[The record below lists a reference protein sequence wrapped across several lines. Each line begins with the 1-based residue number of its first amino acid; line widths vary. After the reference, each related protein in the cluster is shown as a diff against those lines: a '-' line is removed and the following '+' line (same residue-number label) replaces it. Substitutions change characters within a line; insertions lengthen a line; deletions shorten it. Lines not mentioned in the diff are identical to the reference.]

1 MSDQDSSTCYHCGLP
16 NPPNSHYVVEIEGQ
30 QRAMCCPGCAAV
42 ARAIVDQG
50 LTDYY
55 KYRTEP
61 ARNPAELVP
70 DSLQEM
76 ALYDRP
82 EIQQQ
87 FVSVKSENVR
97 QASLILEGITC
108 AACIWLNERHVSAIP
123 GVLEFRVNF
132 ASHRAQ
138 VSWDSSQLHLSDI
151 LQAIAAVGYIAHP
164 FDPGRQ
170 EVVYKKER
178 SQALRR
184 IAVAGLGMMQVMM
197 LAVALYAG
205 DYQGMDAD
213 LKNFMRWI
221 SLLITTPVVLYSAQ
235 PFFRR
240 AWRDLRRTQ
249 LGMDVPVSLAIGA
262 AFLASAWA
270 TAAGTGEV
278 YFDSVNM
285 FTFFLLS
292 GRFLEM
298 QARHKAGLAADEL
311 IRILPAMATRLDD
324 GVPIEVLVS
333 ELMVGDRVQVK
344 PGGTIPADGIV
355 VDGRSSVDESLL
367 TGESHPVAIEISDSV
382 VGGSINISSPIIV
395 DIQHV
400 GEDTVLAG
408 IIRLLDRAQTE
419 KPRIAQLADRIAA
432 WFVAA
437 ILLLAVAVFAWW
449 WQHEPAEAFWI
460 TLSVLVVT
468 CPCALSLATPAALVA
483 GTGALTRQ
491 GLLTTRAHAL
501 EVLGQATHMIFDKT
515 GTLTHGQLELIDT
528 RVLGSV
534 AAQQCIELAGAL
546 EQSSEHP
553 LARAFQHSSHNTLS
567 ATEVEAVTGQG
578 IQGVIDGKVYRL
590 GSPAFSGCEESILA
604 ESSAALASQIV
615 LSDEQGPLCVFSL
628 ADRLRDEAAEAIRL
642 LRAQGISIWLLSG
655 DSTDNVRQVATG
667 LGIDHAEG
675 RMLPEDKLERLRQL
689 EQTGAVVAMVGD
701 GVNDAPVLAGAA
713 VSIAMG
719 GGTQLAQVSADMLLL
734 SENLMH
740 LSEGVRQ
747 SHRTRSIIRQN
758 LGWALVYNTVAL
770 PLAAAGYI
778 APWMA
783 AIGMSMSS
791 LVVVLNAL
799 RLSSRTQQMDT
810 NVRKVTG

>member
-1 MSDQDSSTCYHCGLP
+1 
-16 NPPNSHYVVEIEGQ
+16 
-30 QRAMCCPGCAAV
+30 MCCPGCEAV
-42 ARAIVDQG
+42 AQAIVDQG

-55 KYRTEP
+55 RYRTEP

-70 DSLQEM
+70 DALQEM
-76 ALYDRP
+76 ALYNRP
-82 EIQQQ
+82 DIQRT
-87 FVSVKSENVR
+87 FVSIKSENVR
-97 QASLILEGITC
+97 QASLILEGIVC
-108 AACIWLNERHVSAIP
+108 AACIWLNERHVSALP
-123 GVLEFRVNF
+123 GVLEFRVNY

-138 VSWDSSQLHLSDI
+138 VQWDDSQIQLSDI
-151 LQAIAAVGYIAHP
+151 LEAIASIGYIAHP

-170 EVVYKKER
+170 EALFKKER
-178 SQALRR
+178 SQSLRR
-184 IAVAGLGMMQVMM
+184 IAVAGLGLMQVMM

-205 DYQGMDAD
+205 DYSGMDEG
-213 LKNFMRWI
+213 LKHFMRWV

-235 PFFRR
+235 PFFRS
-240 AWRDLRRTQ
+240 AWRDLRRLQ

-270 TAAGTGEV
+270 TFTGAGEV

-311 IRILPAMATRLDD
+311 VRILPAMATRLGEGDPVD
-324 GVPIEVLVS
+324 VLVS
-333 ELMVGDRVQVK
+333 DLMVGDRVQVK
-344 PGGTIPADGIV
+344 PGSTIPADGMVIE
-355 VDGRSSVDESLL
+355 GNSSIDESLL
-367 TGESHPVAIEISDSV
+367 TGESHPVRVTSGGSV
-382 VGGSINISSPIIV
+382 VGGSINIESPLVVEVTRI
-395 DIQHV
+395 

-449 WQHEPAEAFWI
+449 WQHDPDQAFWI

-468 CPCALSLATPAALVA
+468 CPCALSLATPAALIA

-491 GLLTTRAHAL
+491 GLLTTRAHAID
-501 EVLGQATHMIFDKT
+501 VLGQTTHMIFDKT
-515 GTLTHGQLELIDT
+515 GTLTHGKLELVNT
-528 RVLGSV
+528 RLLGTLTEP
-534 AAQQCIELAGAL
+534 QCIKLASAL

-553 LARAFQHSSHNTLS
+553 LARAFQQPGDAELQAS
-567 ATEVEAVTGQG
+567 EVEAITGQG
-578 IQGVIDGKVYRL
+578 VTGVVDGLRYRL
-590 GSPAFSGCEESILA
+590 GSPAFVGCDESVLST
-604 ESSAALASQIV
+604 SSVTLASQIV
-615 LSDEQGPLCVFSL
+615 LADESGPLCVFTL
-628 ADRLRDEAAEAIRL
+628 ADRLRDEAAAAIAQ
-642 LRAQGISIWLLSG
+642 LRAQGIQIWLLSG
-655 DSTDNVRQVATG
+655 DSNDTVQQVARQ
-667 LGIDHAEG
+667 LSVDHAEG
-675 RMLPEDKLERLRQL
+675 RLLPADKLDRLRQL
-689 EQTGAVVAMVGD
+689 QDTGAVVAMVGD

-734 SENLMH
+734 SENLKH

-747 SHRTRSIIRQN
+747 SQRTRSIIRQN
-758 LGWALVYNTVAL
+758 LFWAIVYNATAL

-783 AIGMSMSS
+783 ALGMSMSS
-791 LVVVLNAL
+791 LVVVFNAL
-799 RLSSRTQQMDT
+799 RLSAKPVQAQAVTSRASD
-810 NVRKVTG
+810 KHPAS